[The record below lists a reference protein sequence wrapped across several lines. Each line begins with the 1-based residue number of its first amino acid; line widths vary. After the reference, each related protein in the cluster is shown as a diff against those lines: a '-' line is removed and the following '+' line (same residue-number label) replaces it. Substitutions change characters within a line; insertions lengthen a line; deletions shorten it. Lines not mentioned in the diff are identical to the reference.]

1 MGCIL
6 GKLAA
11 APGSSLFFPAA
22 AAASGAGGGGGAG
35 EVQLAAPQ
43 PEKIAAVQKDE
54 SGWPLWLSSAAGD
67 ALAGWAP
74 RSADAFHKLE
84 KRKDSNVQIGSGTYS
99 NVYKAKEVESGR
111 VVALKKVR
119 VDGVGEA
126 ESARFMA
133 REIALLRRLGDHPNI
148 VRLRG
153 LVTSRLAT
161 APSLYLVFDY
171 MDHDLTG
178 LAAAALAADQ
188 RFSLPQH
195 AYGNVKCYM
204 KQLLTG
210 IEHCHNKGV
219 LHRDIKSSNLL
230 VSNDGILKIADFG
243 LATSFDP
250 DNKEQPMTSQVI
262 TLWYRP
268 PELLLGATH
277 YGVGVDLW
285 SVGCILAELLLG
297 EPIFPGRTEVPT
309 CLILLKHQV
318 LHKYFRELH
327 DLEMKLLVI
336 QVEQLHKIFKLCGS
350 PSDDYWEKMK
360 FPHASFRTYER
371 CIAEKFKDVAP
382 SALSLLETLL
392 SIDPD
397 MRGTA
402 TDALNSEFFRT
413 EPYACEPSS
422 LPRYPPCKEID
433 VKLKYEK
440 HKRKLRANG
449 SVERQTTTRKPM
461 SQNPGR
467 RVFTPD
473 VNNKPQAKPNIPR
486 LVTSTSTTKL
496 ERFPPPHLDAS
507 IGFSLDSSAD
517 VSTEQF
523 FTSSVV
529 ELKKMPSLIF
539 GHMKSYLNSPKKN
552 THKAKPGLSMPP
564 SAVLIGAF
572 KPYSLGHPMEVRRK
586 NRDQFRTKG
595 RNSVGA
601 VK

>member
-1 MGCIL
+1 MGCII
-6 GKLAA
+6 GKLAT
-11 APGSSLFFPAA
+11 APGSSLFFAA
-22 AAASGAGGGGGAG
+22 AAAGGGGRGRGAG

-43 PEKIAAVQKDE
+43 PDQIAEVKKDA
-54 SGWPLWLSSAAGD
+54 SGWPLWLSAAAGD
-67 ALAGWAP
+67 ALSGWAP
-74 RSADAFHKLE
+74 RSADAFQKLE
-84 KRKDSNVQIGSGTYS
+84 KIGSGTYS
-99 NVYKAKEVESGR
+99 NVYKAIDVESRR

-133 REIALLRRLGDHPNI
+133 REIALLRHIGAHPNI
-148 VRLRG
+148 VRLDG

-161 APSLYLVFDY
+161 APSLYLVFEY

-178 LAAAALAADQ
+178 LAAAAVAAGA
-188 RFSLPQH
+188 RFSLPQ
-195 AYGNVKCYM
+195 VKCYM

-250 DNKEQPMTSQVI
+250 DNKQQPMTSQVI

-268 PELLLGATH
+268 PELLFGATH

-297 EPIFPGRTEVPT
+297 EPIFPGRTEV
-309 CLILLKHQV
+309 
-318 LHKYFRELH
+318 
-327 DLEMKLLVI
+327 
-336 QVEQLHKIFKLCGS
+336 EQLHKIFKLCGT
-350 PSDDYWEKMK
+350 PSEDYWEKMK
-360 FPHASFRTYER
+360 FPHPTFRPYER
-371 CIAEKFKDVAP
+371 CIAEKFKDVEP
-382 SALSLLETLL
+382 STLSLLETLL

-402 TDALNSEFFRT
+402 ADALNSEFFRT
-413 EPYACEPSS
+413 EPYACEPSC

-449 SVERQTTTRKPM
+449 SVERQTTARKPT

-473 VNNKPQAKPNIPR
+473 VNNKPRTKPN
-486 LVTSTSTTKL
+486 VC
-496 ERFPPPHLDAS
+496 FP
-507 IGFSLDSSAD
+507 IISSAGNLFQLHF
-517 VSTEQF
+517 TEM
-523 FTSSVV
+523 TITPDKISMNNCIKCVLSDALSKVT
-529 ELKKMPSLIF
+529 F
-539 GHMKSYLNSPKKN
+539 GTATGILQ
-552 THKAKPGLSMPP
+552 
-564 SAVLIGAF
+564 I
-572 KPYSLGHPMEVRRK
+572 
-586 NRDQFRTKG
+586 
-595 RNSVGA
+595 
-601 VK
+601 

>member
-1 MGCIL
+1 M
-6 GKLAA
+6 
-11 APGSSLFFPAA
+11 
-22 AAASGAGGGGGAG
+22 
-35 EVQLAAPQ
+35 
-43 PEKIAAVQKDE
+43 
-54 SGWPLWLSSAAGD
+54 
-67 ALAGWAP
+67 
-74 RSADAFHKLE
+74 
-84 KRKDSNVQIGSGTYS
+84 
-99 NVYKAKEVESGR
+99 
-111 VVALKKVR
+111 VALKKVR

-133 REIALLRRLGDHPNI
+133 REISLLRHLGDHPNI
-148 VRLRG
+148 VRLDG

-161 APSLYLVFDY
+161 APSLYLVFEY

-178 LAAAALAADQ
+178 LVAAAAASGA
-188 RFSLPQH
+188 RFSLPQ
-195 AYGNVKCYM
+195 VKCYM
-204 KQLLTG
+204 KQLLSG
-210 IEHCHNKGV
+210 IELCHNKGV

-230 VSNDGILKIADFG
+230 VSNDGILKLADFG
-243 LATSFDP
+243 LAASFDP
-250 DNKEQPMTSQVI
+250 DNTRPMTSQVI

-297 EPIFPGRTEVPT
+297 EPIFPGRTEV
-309 CLILLKHQV
+309 
-318 LHKYFRELH
+318 
-327 DLEMKLLVI
+327 
-336 QVEQLHKIFKLCGS
+336 EQLHKIFKLCGT
-350 PSDDYWEKMK
+350 PPEDYWEKMK
-360 FPHASFRTYER
+360 FPHPTFKPYER

-382 SALSLLETLL
+382 STLSLLETLL

-440 HKRKLRANG
+440 HKRKLRANE
-449 SVERQTTTRKPM
+449 SVERQKTTRKPT

-473 VNNKPQAKPNIPR
+473 VNNKPQANPNIPR

-517 VSTEQF
+517 GTTEEF
-523 FTSSVV
+523 LSSSVV

-539 GHMKSYLNSPKKN
+539 GHMKSYLNSPKRGM
-552 THKAKPGLSMPP
+552 HKAKPSLNMAP
-564 SAVLIGAF
+564 STVLIGAF
-572 KPYSLGHPMEVRRK
+572 RPYSLGHPMEVRRK
-586 NRDQFRTKG
+586 SREQFRAKG
-595 RNSVGA
+595 RYAVGA

>member
-1 MGCIL
+1 M
-6 GKLAA
+6 
-11 APGSSLFFPAA
+11 
-22 AAASGAGGGGGAG
+22 
-35 EVQLAAPQ
+35 QLAAPQ

-84 KRKDSNVQIGSGTYS
+84 KIGSGTYS

-188 RFSLPQH
+188 RFSLPQ
-195 AYGNVKCYM
+195 VKCYM

-297 EPIFPGRTEVPT
+297 EPIFPGRTE
-309 CLILLKHQV
+309 
-318 LHKYFRELH
+318 
-327 DLEMKLLVI
+327 
-336 QVEQLHKIFKLCGS
+336 VEQLHKIFKLCGS

-449 SVERQTTTRKPM
+449 SVERQTTARKPM

>member
-11 APGSSLFFPAA
+11 APGSSLFFPSAA
-22 AAASGAGGGGGAG
+22 AAASGCAGAGAGGGGG

-43 PEKIAAVQKDE
+43 PEKIAAVKKDE
-54 SGWPLWLSSAAGD
+54 SGWPVWLSSAAGD
-67 ALAGWAP
+67 ALAGWSP

-84 KRKDSNVQIGSGTYS
+84 KIGSGTYS

-133 REIALLRRLGDHPNI
+133 REIALLRHLGDHPNI
-148 VRLRG
+148 VRLDG

-161 APSLYLVFDY
+161 APSLYLVFEY

-178 LAAAALAADQ
+178 LAAAALAAGE
-188 RFSLPQH
+188 RFSLPQ
-195 AYGNVKCYM
+195 VKCYM
-204 KQLLTG
+204 KQLLAG

-250 DNKEQPMTSQVI
+250 HNKEQPMTTQVI

-297 EPIFPGRTEVPT
+297 EPIFPGRTEV
-309 CLILLKHQV
+309 
-318 LHKYFRELH
+318 
-327 DLEMKLLVI
+327 
-336 QVEQLHKIFKLCGS
+336 EQLHKIFKLCGT

-360 FPHASFRTYER
+360 FAHSSFKPYER

-422 LPRYPPCKEID
+422 LPQYPPCKEID

-440 HKRKLRANG
+440 HKKKLRANG
-449 SVERQTTTRKPM
+449 SVERHTTTRKPM

-473 VNNKPQAKPNIPR
+473 VNNKPQVKPNIPR

-507 IGFSLDSSAD
+507 IGFSLDSSVD
-517 VSTEQF
+517 GTTEQF

-539 GHMKSYLNSPKKN
+539 GHMKSYLNSPKK
-552 THKAKPGLSMPP
+552 TIHKAKPGLKMPP
-564 SAVLIGAF
+564 STVLIGAF

-586 NRDQFRTKG
+586 NRDQFRAKG
-595 RNSVGA
+595 RNAVGA

>member
-11 APGSSLFFPAA
+11 APGSSLFFPATT
-22 AAASGAGGGGGAG
+22 GAGVTGGGAG

-43 PEKIAAVQKDE
+43 PEQIAAVRKDE
-54 SGWPLWLSSAAGD
+54 SGWPLWLSTAAGD

-74 RSADAFHKLE
+74 RCADAFHKLE
-84 KRKDSNVQIGSGTYS
+84 KIGSGTYS
-99 NVYKAKEVESGR
+99 NVYKAIEVESGR

-133 REIALLRRLGDHPNI
+133 REIALLRRLGAHPNI
-148 VRLRG
+148 VRLDG

-178 LAAAALAADQ
+178 LAAAAAAVASGA
-188 RFSLPQH
+188 RFSLPQ
-195 AYGNVKCYM
+195 VKCYM

-230 VSNDGILKIADFG
+230 ISNDGILKIADFG

-297 EPIFPGRTEVPT
+297 EPIFPGRTEV
-309 CLILLKHQV
+309 
-318 LHKYFRELH
+318 
-327 DLEMKLLVI
+327 
-336 QVEQLHKIFKLCGS
+336 EQLHKIFKLCGT
-350 PSDDYWEKMK
+350 PSEDYWEKMK
-360 FPHASFRTYER
+360 FPHSSFRPYER
-371 CIAEKFKDVAP
+371 CIAEKFKDVPP

-473 VNNKPQAKPNIPR
+473 VNNKPHAKPNIPR

-507 IGFSLDSSAD
+507 IGFSLDSSVDGTA
-517 VSTEQF
+517 EQF
-523 FTSSVV
+523 LTSSVV

-539 GHMKSYLNSPKKN
+539 GHMKSYLNSPKKA
-552 THKAKPGLSMPP
+552 HKARPSLKMPP
-564 SAVLIGAF
+564 STVLIGAF

-586 NRDQFRTKG
+586 NREQLRAKG
-595 RNSVGA
+595 RNAVGA

>member
-6 GKLAA
+6 GKLAT
-11 APGSSLFFPAA
+11 APGSCLFFPAA
-22 AAASGAGGGGGAG
+22 AAGGKRGGAG

-43 PEKIAAVQKDE
+43 PEQIAEVKKDG

-67 ALAGWAP
+67 ALSGWAP

-84 KRKDSNVQIGSGTYS
+84 KIGSGTYS
-99 NVYKAKEVESGR
+99 NVYKAIDVESER

-133 REIALLRRLGDHPNI
+133 REIALLRHLGAHPNI
-148 VRLRG
+148 VRLDG
-153 LVTSRLAT
+153 LVTSRLTT
-161 APSLYLVFDY
+161 APSLYLVFEY

-178 LAAAALAADQ
+178 LAAAAVAAGA
-188 RFSLPQH
+188 RFSLSQ
-195 AYGNVKCYM
+195 VKCYM

-210 IEHCHNKGV
+210 IEHCHKKGV

-250 DNKEQPMTSQVI
+250 DDKKQPMTSQVI

-268 PELLLGATH
+268 PELLFGATH

-297 EPIFPGRTEVPT
+297 EPIFPGRTEV
-309 CLILLKHQV
+309 
-318 LHKYFRELH
+318 
-327 DLEMKLLVI
+327 
-336 QVEQLHKIFKLCGS
+336 EQLHKIFKLCGT
-350 PSDDYWEKMK
+350 PSEDYWEKMK
-360 FPHASFRTYER
+360 FPHPTFRPYER
-371 CIAEKFKDVAP
+371 CIAEKFKDVEP
-382 SALSLLETLL
+382 STLSLLETLL

-402 TDALNSEFFRT
+402 TDALNSEFFKT
-413 EPYACEPSS
+413 EPYACEPSC
-422 LPRYPPCKEID
+422 LPQYPPCKEID
-433 VKLKYEK
+433 VKLKHEK
-440 HKRKLRANG
+440 HKRKLRTNG
-449 SVERQTTTRKPM
+449 SVERQTTTRKPT
-461 SQNPGR
+461 SQNPVR
-467 RVFTPD
+467 RVITPD

-486 LVTSTSTTKL
+486 LVTSTSTTKF

-507 IGFSLDSSAD
+507 IGFSIDSSAD
-517 VSTEQF
+517 GATEEF

-529 ELKKMPSLIF
+529 ELNKMPSVIF
-539 GHMKSYLNSPKKN
+539 GHMKSYLNSPKK
-552 THKAKPGLSMPP
+552 TMHKAKPGLKMPP
-564 SAVLIGAF
+564 STVLIGAF
-572 KPYSLGHPMEVRRK
+572 KPYLLGHPMEVRRK
-586 NRDQFRTKG
+586 NRDQFRAK
-595 RNSVGA
+595 
-601 VK
+601 